1 MDSLIVANIRQRP
14 LRTAISVSGVA
25 LGVILVVLFVGLARG
40 MMRDSVER
48 QSNVEAEIR
57 FLPAGKVSL
66 QSNPLMLPAGYAD
79 AIMRGVQ
86 PSPDDPELIPK
97 PPIGGVTAVSPVGS
111 WMQPSVGGIGF
122 EIVDGI
128 EYDSFTR
135 TTQLKIIAGRGLGD
149 GLTPESEHEAIVDR
163 FYSEHNKG
171 KDGGSI
177 RVGSRIDALGHEF
190 TVAGIYEPP
199 MLGRVKIPLHTMQ
212 ELLGGANNCSF
223 LLVKLESPEL
233 TDGVIETLKQYYP
246 GNHVV
251 AATDIPALYS
261 QGLQAVEIFLKVVMA
276 LALVISTLVIL
287 LAMYTTITERTR
299 EIGILKSLGASKRFI
314 VMTIE
319 KEAALISLLGVAL
332 GFLVAVV
339 GKYGI
344 EANTRLMIE
353 LKPGW
358 LLIAAAIGVLGGVV
372 GALYPA
378 VRAANLD
385 PVEAISYD

>member
-14 LRTAISVSGVA
+14 LRTAISVFGVA

-40 MMRDSVER
+40 MMRNAIER

-57 FLPAGKVSL
+57 FLPAGNVSL
-66 QSNPLMLPAGYAD
+66 SSNPLMLPAGYAG
-79 AIMRGVQ
+79 AVLHGVQ
-86 PSPDDPELIPK
+86 ASADDPDLIPK
-97 PPIGGVTAVSPVGS
+97 PPVPGVTAVSPVGA
-111 WMQPSVGGIGF
+111 WMQSSVGGIGF

-128 EYDSFTR
+128 DYDSFIR
-135 TTQLKIIAGRGLGD
+135 TTQLRIVAGRALGD
-149 GLTPESEHEAIVDR
+149 GLTPGSEHEAIVDR

-171 KDGGSI
+171 KDGEPI
-177 RVGSRIDALGHEF
+177 RVGSKIEALGHEF
-190 TVAGIYEPP
+190 TIAGIYEPP

-223 LLVKLESPEL
+223 LLIKLESPEL
-233 TDGVIETLKQYYP
+233 TEATIETLRRYYP

-251 AATDIPALYS
+251 AAADIPVLYS
-261 QGLQAVEIFLKVVMA
+261 QGLQAVEIFLKVVMG
-276 LALVISTLVIL
+276 LALIISTLVIL

-299 EIGILKSLGASKRFI
+299 EIGILKSLGASRRFI

-319 KEAALISLLGVAL
+319 KEAALISLLGVAF
-332 GFLVAVV
+332 GFLASVV

-358 LLIAAAIGVLGGVV
+358 LLIAAAIGVLGGVA

>member
-14 LRTAISVSGVA
+14 LRTAISVFGVA

-40 MMRDSVER
+40 MMRNAIER

-57 FLPAGKVSL
+57 FLPAGNVSL
-66 QSNPLMLPAGYAD
+66 SSNPLMLPAAYAE
-79 AIMRGVQ
+79 AILHGVQ
-86 PSPDDPELIPK
+86 PSADNPDLIAK
-97 PPIGGVTAVSPVGS
+97 PPVPGVTAVSPVGS
-111 WMQPSVGGIGF
+111 WMQSSVGGIGF

-128 EYDSFTR
+128 DYDSFIR
-135 TTQLKIIAGRGLGD
+135 TTQLRIIAGRALGD
-149 GLTPESEHEAIVDR
+149 GLTSGSEHEAIVDR

-171 KDGGSI
+171 KDGEPI
-177 RVGSRIDALGHEF
+177 RVGSKIEALGHEF
-190 TVAGIYEPP
+190 TIAGIYEPP

-223 LLVKLESPEL
+223 LLIKLESPEL
-233 TDGVIETLKQYYP
+233 TEATIETLRRYYP

-251 AATDIPALYS
+251 AAADIPVLYS
-261 QGLQAVEIFLKVVMA
+261 QGLQAVEIFLKVVMG
-276 LALVISTLVIL
+276 LALIISTLVIL

-299 EIGILKSLGASKRFI
+299 EIGILKSLGASRRFI

-319 KEAALISLLGVAL
+319 KEAALISLLGVAF
-332 GFLVAVV
+332 GFLASVV

-358 LLIAAAIGVLGGVV
+358 LLIAAAIGVLGGVA

>member
-1 MDSLIVANIRQRP
+1 MDSLIAANIRQRP

-57 FLPAGKVSL
+57 FLPAGTVSL

-79 AIMRGVQ
+79 AILHGVQ
-86 PSPDDPELIPK
+86 PSADDPDLIPK
-97 PPIGGVTAVSPVGS
+97 PPIAEVTAVSPVGS
-111 WMQPSVGGIGF
+111 WMQSSVGGIGF

-128 EYDSFTR
+128 QYDSFIR

-149 GLTPESEHEAIVDR
+149 GLTPGSEHEAIVDR

-171 KDGGSI
+171 KDGAPI
-177 RVGSRIDALGHEF
+177 RVGSRIEALGREF
-190 TVAGIYEPP
+190 TIAGIYEPP

-223 LLVKLESPEL
+223 LLVKLERPEL
-233 TDGVIETLKQYYP
+233 TDGVMEKLKQYYP

-251 AATDIPALYS
+251 AAADIPALYS
-261 QGLQAVEIFLKVVMA
+261 QGLQAVEIFLSVVMG
-276 LALVISTLVIL
+276 LAWVISTLVIL

-319 KEAALISLLGVAL
+319 KEAALISLLGVGF
-332 GFLVAVV
+332 GFLVAVA

-344 EANTRLMIE
+344 EANTRLVIE

-358 LLIAAAIGVLGGVV
+358 LLVAATIGILGGVV

>member
-1 MDSLIVANIRQRP
+1 MDSLVAANIRQRP

-40 MMRDSVER
+40 MMRDAVER

-57 FLPAGKVSL
+57 FLPAGNVSL

-79 AIMRGVQ
+79 AILRGVQ
-86 PSPDDPELIPK
+86 PTADDPDLIPK
-97 PPIGGVTAVSPVGS
+97 PPVEGVAAVSPVGDWLQS
-111 WMQPSVGGIGF
+111 SGGGFGF
-122 EIVDGI
+122 EMVDGI
-128 EYDSFTR
+128 EQDSFTR
-135 TTQLKIIAGRGLGD
+135 TTQLRMVKGRGLSD
-149 GLTPESEHEAIVDR
+149 GRTPGSEYEAIVDR
-163 FYSEHNKG
+163 FYSEHNNG
-171 KDGGSI
+171 KDGGPI
-177 RVGSRIDALGHEF
+177 EVGSKIEALGHEF
-190 TVAGIYEPP
+190 TIAGIYEPP

-223 LLVKLESPEL
+223 LLVKCERPEL
-233 TDGVIETLKQYYP
+233 TGQVIETLKQYYP

-251 AATDIPALYS
+251 NAADIPALYS
-261 QGLQAVEIFLKVVMA
+261 QGFQSVEIFLKVVMA
-276 LALVISTLVIL
+276 LALVISMLVIL

-299 EIGILKSLGASKRFI
+299 EIGILKSLGASRRFI

-319 KEAALISLLGVAL
+319 KEAALISLLGVVF
-332 GFLVAVV
+332 GFLVSVV
-339 GKYGI
+339 GKYCI

-358 LLIAAAIGVLGGVV
+358 LLIAAAIGVLGGIV

>member
-1 MDSLIVANIRQRP
+1 MDSLIAANIRQRP

-57 FLPAGKVSL
+57 FLPAGTVSL

-79 AIMRGVQ
+79 AILHGVQ
-86 PSPDDPELIPK
+86 PSADDPDLIPK
-97 PPIGGVTAVSPVGS
+97 PPIAEVTAVSPVGS
-111 WMQPSVGGIGF
+111 WMQSSVGGIGF

-128 EYDSFTR
+128 QYDSFIR

-149 GLTPESEHEAIVDR
+149 GLTPGSEHEAIVDR

-171 KDGGSI
+171 KDGAPI
-177 RVGSRIDALGHEF
+177 RVGSRIEALGREF
-190 TVAGIYEPP
+190 TIAGIYEPP

-223 LLVKLESPEL
+223 LLVKLEKPEL
-233 TDGVIETLKQYYP
+233 TDEVMEKLKQYYP

-251 AATDIPALYS
+251 AAADIPALYS
-261 QGLQAVEIFLKVVMA
+261 QGLQAVEIFLSVVMG
-276 LALVISTLVIL
+276 LAWVISTLVIL

-319 KEAALISLLGVAL
+319 KEAALISLLGVGF
-332 GFLVAVV
+332 GFLVAVA

-344 EANTRLMIE
+344 EANTRLVIE

-358 LLIAAAIGVLGGVV
+358 LLVAATIGILGGVI

>member
-1 MDSLIVANIRQRP
+1 MDSLIAANLRQRP

-25 LGVILVVLFVGLARG
+25 LGVILVVLFVGLSRG
-40 MMRDSVER
+40 MMRDTIER

-66 QSNPLMLPAGYAD
+66 QSNPLGLPAGYVD

-86 PSPDDPELIPK
+86 PSADDPDLIPK
-97 PPIGGVTAVSPVGS
+97 PPVAGVTAVSPVGS
-111 WMQPSVGGIGF
+111 WMQSSVGGIGF

-128 EYDSFTR
+128 DYASFTR
-135 TTQLKIIAGRGLGD
+135 TTKLKIIAGRGLGD
-149 GLTPESEHEAIVDR
+149 GLTPESEYEAIVDR

-171 KDGGSI
+171 KDGAPI
-177 RVGSRIDALGHEF
+177 RVGSRIEALGHEF
-190 TVAGIYEPP
+190 TVAGIFEPP
-199 MLGRVKIPLHTMQ
+199 MLGRVKIPLRTMQ
-212 ELLGGANNCSF
+212 DLLGGANNCSF
-223 LLVKLESPEL
+223 LLVKLENPEL

-251 AATDIPALYS
+251 AAADIPALYS
-261 QGLQAVEIFLKVVMA
+261 QGFQAVEIFLKVVMG

-299 EIGILKSLGASKRFI
+299 EIGILKSLGASKQFI

-319 KEAALISLLGVAL
+319 KEAALISLLGVAF
-332 GFLVAVV
+332 GFLVAVA

-344 EANTRLMIE
+344 EANTRLLIE

-358 LLIAAAIGVLGGVV
+358 LLIAAVIGVVGGVV

>member
-14 LRTAISVSGVA
+14 LRTAISVFGVA

-40 MMRDSVER
+40 MMRNAIER

-57 FLPAGKVSL
+57 FLPAGNVSL
-66 QSNPLMLPAGYAD
+66 SSNPLMLPAGYAG
-79 AIMRGVQ
+79 AVLHGVQ
-86 PSPDDPELIPK
+86 ASADDPDLIPK
-97 PPIGGVTAVSPVGS
+97 PPVPGVAAVSPVGS
-111 WMQPSVGGIGF
+111 WMQSSVGGIGF

-128 EYDSFTR
+128 DYDSFIR
-135 TTQLKIIAGRGLGD
+135 TTQLRIVAGRALGD
-149 GLTPESEHEAIVDR
+149 GLTPGSEHEAIVDR

-171 KDGGSI
+171 KDGEPI
-177 RVGSRIDALGHEF
+177 RVGSKIEALGHEF
-190 TVAGIYEPP
+190 TIAGIYEPP

-223 LLVKLESPEL
+223 LLIKLESPEL
-233 TDGVIETLKQYYP
+233 TEATIETLRRYYP

-251 AATDIPALYS
+251 AAADIPVLYS
-261 QGLQAVEIFLKVVMA
+261 QGLQAVEIFLKVVMG
-276 LALVISTLVIL
+276 LALIISTLVIL

-299 EIGILKSLGASKRFI
+299 EIGILKSLGASRRFI

-319 KEAALISLLGVAL
+319 KEAALISLLGVAF
-332 GFLVAVV
+332 GFLASVV

-358 LLIAAAIGVLGGVV
+358 LLIAAAIGVLGGVA

>member
-1 MDSLIVANIRQRP
+1 MDSLIAANIRQRP
-14 LRTAISVSGVA
+14 LRTAISVFGVA

-40 MMRDSVER
+40 MMRDAVER
-48 QSNVEAEIR
+48 QSNVEAEVR
-57 FLPAGKVSL
+57 FLPAGNVSL
-66 QSNPLMLPAGYAD
+66 ASNPLMLPAGYAG
-79 AIMRGVQ
+79 AILRGVQ
-86 PSPDDPELIPK
+86 PTADDPDLIPK
-97 PPIGGVTAVSPVGS
+97 PPVAGVTAVSPVGE
-111 WMQPSVGGIGF
+111 WMQSSVGGIGF
-122 EIVDGI
+122 EMVDGI

-135 TTQLKIIAGRGLGD
+135 TTQLKIIEGRGLGD
-149 GLTPESEHEAIVDR
+149 GHTPGSEHEAVVDR
-163 FYSEHNKG
+163 FYGEHNKG
-171 KDGGSI
+171 KDGEPI
-177 RVGSRIDALGHEF
+177 RVGSRIEALGHEF
-190 TVAGIYEPP
+190 TVVGIYEPP
-199 MLGRVKIPLHTMQ
+199 MLARVKIPLHTMQ

-223 LLVKLESPEL
+223 LLVKCERKEQAEQ
-233 TDGVIETLKQYYP
+233 VIETLKQYYP

-251 AATDIPALYS
+251 NAADIPALYS
-261 QGLQAVEIFLKVVMA
+261 QGLTAVEIFLKVVMG

-319 KEAALISLLGVAL
+319 KEAALISVMGVAF
-332 GFLVAVV
+332 GFLVSLA

-353 LKPGW
+353 LRPGW
-358 LLIAAAIGVLGGVV
+358 LLIAAAIGLLGGVV

-378 VRAANLD
+378 MRAANLD

>member
-1 MDSLIVANIRQRP
+1 MNSLIAANIRQRP

-40 MMRDSVER
+40 MMRDSIER

-57 FLPAGKVSL
+57 FLPAGRVSL
-66 QSNPLMLPAGYAD
+66 QSNPLMLPVGYVD

-86 PSPDDPELIPK
+86 PSADDPDLIPK
-97 PPIGGVTAVSPVGS
+97 PPVSGVTAVSPVGS
-111 WMQPSVGGIGF
+111 WMQSSVGGIGF
-122 EIVDGI
+122 ELVDGVQ
-128 EYDSFTR
+128 YDSFIR

-171 KDGGSI
+171 KDGGPI

-190 TVAGIYEPP
+190 TVAGIFEPP

-223 LLVKLESPEL
+223 LLVKLETPER

-251 AATDIPALYS
+251 AAADIPVLYS
-261 QGLQAVEIFLKVVMA
+261 QGFQPVDIFLKVVMG

-299 EIGILKSLGASKRFI
+299 EIGILKSLGASKQFI

-319 KEAALISLLGVAL
+319 KEAALISLLGIAV
-332 GFLVAVV
+332 GFLISVV

-344 EANTRLMIE
+344 EANTRLLIE

-358 LLIAAAIGVLGGVV
+358 LLIAAAIGVFGGVV

>member
-1 MDSLIVANIRQRP
+1 MDSLIVANLRQRP
-14 LRTAISVSGVA
+14 LRTAISVFGVA

-40 MMRDSVER
+40 MMHDAVER

-57 FLPAGKVSL
+57 FLPAGNPSL
-66 QSNPLMLPAGYAD
+66 TSTPLMLPAGYAR
-79 AIMRGVQ
+79 AILQGVE
-86 PSPDDPELIPK
+86 PTPDDPDLKPK
-97 PPIGGVTAVSPVGS
+97 PPVGGVSAVSPVGS
-111 WMQPSVGGIGF
+111 WMQSSAGGIGF
-122 EIVDGI
+122 EVVDGI
-128 EYDSFTR
+128 EYQSFIK
-135 TTQLKIIAGRGLGD
+135 TTQLKLLGGRGLGD
-149 GLTPESEHEAIVDR
+149 GVTPGSEHEAIVDR

-171 KDGGSI
+171 KDGGPI
-177 RVGSRIDALGHEF
+177 RIGSTIEALGHEF
-190 TVAGIYEPP
+190 TVAGIYEPS

-223 LLVKLESPEL
+223 LLVKCESPEL
-233 TDGVIETLKQYYP
+233 VEEVIGTLKDYYP

-251 AATDIPALYS
+251 NAADIPALYS
-261 QGLQAVEIFLKVVMA
+261 QGLQAVDIFLRVVMG

-299 EIGILKSLGASKRFI
+299 EIGILKSLGASRRFI

-319 KEAALISLLGVAL
+319 KEAALISLLGVAF
-332 GFLVAVV
+332 GFLVSVV

-358 LLIAAAIGVLGGVV
+358 LLIAALIGVVGGVA

>member
-1 MDSLIVANIRQRP
+1 MDSLIAANIRQRP
-14 LRTAISVSGVA
+14 LRTAISVLGVA

-57 FLPAGKVSL
+57 FLPAGTVSL

-79 AIMRGVQ
+79 AILHGVQ
-86 PSPDDPELIPK
+86 PSADDPDLIPK
-97 PPIGGVTAVSPVGS
+97 PPIAEVTAVSPVGS
-111 WMQPSVGGIGF
+111 WMQSSVGGIGF

-128 EYDSFTR
+128 QYDSFIR

-149 GLTPESEHEAIVDR
+149 GLTPGSEHEAIVDR

-171 KDGGSI
+171 KDGAPI
-177 RVGSRIDALGHEF
+177 RVGSRIEALGREF
-190 TVAGIYEPP
+190 TIAGIYEPP

-223 LLVKLESPEL
+223 LLVKLEKPEL
-233 TDGVIETLKQYYP
+233 TDEVMEKLKQYYP

-251 AATDIPALYS
+251 AAADIPALYS
-261 QGLQAVEIFLKVVMA
+261 QGLQAVEIFLSVVMG
-276 LALVISTLVIL
+276 LAWVISTLVIL

-319 KEAALISLLGVAL
+319 KEAALISLLGVGF
-332 GFLVAVV
+332 GFLVAVA

-344 EANTRLMIE
+344 EANTRLVIE

-358 LLIAAAIGVLGGVV
+358 LLVAATIGILGGVI

>member
-1 MDSLIVANIRQRP
+1 MDSLIAANIRQRP
-14 LRTAISVSGVA
+14 LRTAISVFGVA
-25 LGVILVVLFVGLARG
+25 LGVIMVVLFVGLARG
-40 MMRDSVER
+40 MMRDAVER

-57 FLPAGKVSL
+57 FLPAGNVSL
-66 QSNPLMLPAGYAD
+66 TSNPLMLPAGYAG
-79 AIMRGVQ
+79 AILRGVQ
-86 PSPDDPELIPK
+86 PSADDPDLIPK
-97 PPIGGVTAVSPVGS
+97 PPVAGVTAVSPVGE
-111 WMQPSVGGIGF
+111 WMQSSAGGIGF
-122 EIVDGI
+122 EMVDGI
-128 EYDSFTR
+128 EYDSFIR
-135 TTQLKIIAGRGLGD
+135 TTQLEIVEGRGPAD
-149 GLTPESEHEAIVDR
+149 GRTPGSEHEAIVDR
-163 FYSEHNKG
+163 FYKEHNKG
-171 KDGGSI
+171 SDGGTI
-177 RVGSRIDALGHEF
+177 RVGSKIEALGHQF
-190 TVAGIYEPP
+190 TVAGIYAPP

-223 LLVKLESPEL
+223 LLVKLERPEL

-251 AATDIPALYS
+251 AAADIPALSS
-261 QGLQAVEIFLKVVMA
+261 QGLQSVEIFLRVVMG

-299 EIGILKSLGASKRFI
+299 EIGILKSLGASKQFI

-319 KEAALISLLGVAL
+319 KEAALISLLGVTF
-332 GFLVAVV
+332 GFLVSVA

-358 LLIAAAIGVLGGVV
+358 LIIAAAIGVLGGVV